1 MNNNILPI
9 LNKEQFKR
17 LCEHHRLV
25 RILTDGKT
33 LYAWNAEE
41 AEHKEIRAK
50 LHLSDEFIGFL
61 FEKGV
66 LYSSI
71 NAVGSQNIK
80 EKLIKNWLS

>member
-1 MNNNILPI
+1 MNNILPM

-17 LCEHHRLV
+17 LCEHHKLV

-41 AEHKEIRAK
+41 AEHKEIRSK

-61 FEKGV
+61 LENGM

-71 NAVGSQNIK
+71 NAVGCQNIK

>member
-1 MNNNILPI
+1 MNNYQI

-41 AEHKEIRAK
+41 AEHKEVRAK

-61 FEKGV
+61 FEKGGKV
-66 LYSSI
+66 RDGESCVAGQI
-71 NAVGSQNIK
+71 VQ
-80 EKLIKNWLS
+80 

>member
-1 MNNNILPI
+1 MDKTYLMITNN
-9 LNKEQFKR
+9 QFKR

-41 AEHKEIRAK
+41 AEHKEVRAK

-71 NAVGSQNIK
+71 NAVGRQNIK
-80 EKLIKNWLS
+80 EKLIQNWLS